1 MITLSTYI
9 TENICP
15 ITQYNNL
22 QSNEQL
28 YESIFNKINI
38 YNRNTRLINENKY
51 RNLPTNTILF
61 TTKEQSFISEMLQAF
76 HLIYLNNYLSNNT
89 QILEGQFI
97 DENNN
102 LILLES
108 IDDIKGKIKN
118 VINKIPEDVK
128 NVYLALANI
137 AKNGIKRVYDFIK
150 TLGEIFAKLG
160 DTLTE
165 ALKKL
170 GFYNNDFVNTFEDT
184 KSIDNLDEILKD
196 NDNKTNRFLVS
207 KVVENI
213 TNEKT
218 LNSFNKVS
226 ESKITENDI
235 AIYENLFTKEQ
246 MLNEGLLSFLKK
258 IWNKLFGDNIN
269 KDVIVN
275 TFNHKKSKEVEIAHT
290 EAAEKASSE
299 DISNIVQTTAKM
311 AKVDPNVILKS
322 ADDIKDIKDE
332 SEVKNVMK
340 KNGCIKNTKPTFF
353 ATVIGILKKC
363 PKEKLKKVS
372 AIITTAGATVA
383 GFMGMGLLPI
393 TILIGGYTLYKGLDW
408 AGPKLSGALGNV
420 LYNDTTKKFVQN
432 LYDDTILR
440 YLIGLNTKLNRDDYS
455 STFRFV
461 CAHIFNIIKMCTIA
475 FLITMVI
482 KLVAPILLV
491 GICTAEVAAVVT
503 AGILLTRNIV
513 KTILNRILVLKRQEE
528 SGKEI
533 KANEK
538 FFDVMTLFSII
549 ASIGTFVYSTEIG
562 KKAINGAIKWLWD
575 FGKDKN
581 DTENTEVVVAA
592 ITDKPKSTTKEIKMN
607 KDTIKVKTTQQ
618 DPVIKT
624 KNDEIL
630 VRNPKT
636 NRLHKPSLNN
646 DNKAIPIN
654 KLPKEIKERDFITSN
669 KLNEFEDKIKSY
681 TAKCEYNG
689 YHSGGFYVHL
699 NGQECI
705 LNNDR
710 EVLFVKGYVGDTHID
725 AYFPISKDIDS
736 EIWMKLLT
744 ISEGDNHIINMIM
757 KFKAYQISVIVNSL
771 NNKIMFNN
779 WDKTDLANFLETCF
793 EKKLNEN

>member
-61 TTKEQSFISEMLQAF
+61 TTKEQSFISEMLQSF
-76 HLIYLNNYLSNNT
+76 HLMYLNNYLSNNT

-128 NVYLALANI
+128 NVYLTLANI

-170 GFYNNDFVNTFEDT
+170 GFYNNDFVNTLEDT

-196 NDNKTNRFLVS
+196 NDNKTNRFLIN

-226 ESKITENDI
+226 ESRITENDI

-246 MLNEGLLSFLKK
+246 MLNEGLLSFIKK
-258 IWNKLFGDNIN
+258 IWNKLFGDNIT

-275 TFNHKKSKEVEIAHT
+275 TFNHEKSKEVEIAHA
-290 EAAEKASSE
+290 EAAEKASPE
-299 DISNIVQTTAKM
+299 DIGNIVQATAKM

-322 ADDIKDIKDE
+322 TDDIKDIKDE

-340 KNGCIKNTKPTFF
+340 KNGCKNTKPTFF

-372 AIITTAGATVA
+372 AIVATAGATVA

-420 LYNDTTKKFVQN
+420 LYNDTTKKFVQK

-440 YLIGLNTKLNRDDYS
+440 DLIGLNTKLNRDDYS

-475 FLITMVI
+475 FLITMAI
-482 KLVAPILLV
+482 KFVAPILLA
-491 GICTAEVAAVVT
+491 GICTAEVAAIIT

-528 SGKEI
+528 SGKEV

-538 FFDVMTLFSII
+538 FFDVMTLFSVI

-562 KKAINGAIKWLWD
+562 RKAVNGAIKWLWD

-581 DTENTEVVVAA
+581 DAENAEVVVAA
-592 ITDKPKSTTKEIKMN
+592 VTDKPKSTTKEIKMN

-636 NRLHKPSLNN
+636 HRLHKPSLNN
-646 DNKAIPIN
+646 DNKPIPID

-669 KLNEFEDKIKSY
+669 KLNKFADKIEKY
-681 TAKCEYNG
+681 TDKCTYNG
-689 YHSGGFYVHL
+689 YRSGGFYINL
-699 NGQECI
+699 DGQECI
-705 LNNDR
+705 LNNGK
-710 EVLFVKGYVGDTHID
+710 EILFVKGYVGDTYID
-725 AYFPISKDIDS
+725 AYFPLSKDIDS

-757 KFKAYQISVIVNSL
+757 KFKAYQISDIVNSL
-771 NNKIMFNN
+771 DNKIKFDN
-779 WDKTDLANFLETCF
+779 WNKVDLTKFLEKCL
-793 EKKLNEN
+793 EKKLNEI